1 MVKMMLALLW
11 YTILNGDHQAS
22 LIHHFDSVM
31 HFLGLQ
37 RFIEKLDERARID
50 DQIISIHQKERNDK
64 TVLLLILLL
73 RILPQSGQY
82 QNYGS
87 KVNISLI

>member
-37 RFIEKLDERARID
+37 RFIEKLDERAKID
-50 DQIISIHQKERNDK
+50 DQNNKKYTPKRKERQDGSPSDTPPPDSAPK
-64 TVLLLILLL
+64 WTV
-73 RILPQSGQY
+73 
-82 QNYGS
+82 S
-87 KVNISLI
+87 KLWQQG